1 MHRIGRYTTV
11 IAFTM
16 FLTVTAHAQKVI
28 GDAAKELSDQISTAA
43 AKQGKHKIAVI
54 PFRELDGRTTV
65 LGTYLAEELVTDL
78 FATGTLDI
86 VERSML
92 DKVMSEL
99 KFSQSGAID
108 PESAQHV
115 GKIIGVEAIVT
126 GSITDLQSYVGVN
139 CRLINTE
146 TGRIFGAAQTK
157 IVKDADLQKILEK
170 SMSEAST
177 PKTQT
182 VVPSTVQPA
191 PGQPQPLQKTV
202 GGISFQLRECKAASG
217 AVTCYLM
224 LTNVSQEDRS
234 FDLHLKN
241 GDQSSVLIDD
251 QSNEYLA
258 SGGSLGQYS
267 TDDAWRI
274 GNTLVPGI
282 SLRASV
288 KFGNIPETVT
298 GIRLLRINAYSGG
311 SFNADF
317 RDLPLTR

>member
-1 MHRIGRYTTV
+1 MGRIATRTLV
-11 IAFTM
+11 FVFAFV
-16 FLTVTAHAQKVI
+16 VTQAVSAQKVI
-28 GDAAKELSDQISTAA
+28 GDAAKELADQISTAA
-43 AKQGKHKIAVI
+43 TKQGKHKIAVI
-54 PFRELDGRTTV
+54 PFRELDGRSTV

-78 FATGTLDI
+78 FASGTLDI

-170 SMSEAST
+170 STSNEAPAPPASRST
-177 PKTQT
+177 PAP
-182 VVPSTVQPA
+182 PSAA
-191 PGQPQPLQKTV
+191 PSMQKTV
-202 GGISFQLRECKAASG
+202 ASILFQLVGCKAAGDGVS
-217 AVTCYLM
+217 CDLI
-224 LTNVSQEDRS
+224 LTNVGQEDIHCYLNLR
-234 FDLHLKN
+234 N
-241 GDQSSVLIDD
+241 GDRSSVLIDD
-251 QSNEYLA
+251 QSNEYRS
-258 SGGSLGQYS
+258 SGGSLGLLS
-267 TDDAWRI
+267 SDNDAYLE
-274 GNTLVPGI
+274 NTLVPGI
-282 SLRASV
+282 PLKASV
-288 KFGNIPETVT
+288 RFAGIPETVS
-298 GIRLLRINAYSGG
+298 GIRLLRISAGG
-311 SFNADF
+311 GVKADF

>member
-1 MHRIGRYTTV
+1 MGRIARC
-11 IAFTM
+11 
-16 FLTVTAHAQKVI
+16 TVTVFLMILVTRSARAQKVI
-28 GDAAKELSDQISTAA
+28 GDAAKELADQISVAA

-78 FATGTLDI
+78 FVTGNLDI

-157 IVKDADLQKILEK
+157 IAKDADLQKILEK
-170 SMSEAST
+170 SMTEAIAPEVRKVSN
-177 PKTQT
+177 
-182 VVPSTVQPA
+182 PA
-191 PGQPQPLQKTV
+191 PAPNAPPSLQKTV
-202 GGISFQLRECKAASG
+202 DGIVFQLLDCRATG
-217 AVTCYLM
+217 DDVTCRLM
-224 LTNVSQEDRS
+224 LTNLSQEDRHS
-234 FDLHLKN
+234 YLHLKH
-241 GDQSSVLIDD
+241 GDSSSVLIDD
-251 QSNEYLA
+251 QSNEYRS
-258 SGGSLGQYS
+258 SGGTLGLLGS
-267 TDDAWRI
+267 EDAWQLD
-274 GNTLVPGI
+274 NTLVPGI
-282 SLRASV
+282 PLKASV
-288 KFGNIPETVT
+288 KFNSVPDSVA
-298 GIRLLRINAYSGG
+298 GIRLLRINAYSGLN
-311 SFNADF
+311 SINADF

>member
-1 MHRIGRYTTV
+1 
-11 IAFTM
+11 M
-16 FLTVTAHAQKVI
+16 FLTVTASAQKVI
-28 GDAAKELSDQISTAA
+28 GDAAKELADQISTAA
-43 AKQGKHKIAVI
+43 TKQGKHKIAVL

-78 FATGTLDI
+78 FSTGTLDI

-115 GKIIGVEAIVT
+115 GKIVGVEAIVT

-170 SMSEAST
+170 SMSEST
-177 PKTQT
+177 PAPVRTT
-182 VVPSTVQPA
+182 SSPVPATPS
-191 PGQPQPLQKTV
+191 QPQSLQKTV
-202 GGISFQLRECKAASG
+202 NGISFQLLGCKAAGDGVS
-217 AVTCYLM
+217 CDFF
-224 LTNVSQEDRS
+224 LTNIGQEDRD
-234 FDLHLKN
+234 FWLHLRD
-241 GDQSSVLIDD
+241 GDSSSVLIDD
-251 QSNEYLA
+251 QSDEYR
-258 SGGSLGQYS
+258 STGGSLGLLSSDGGYYLE
-267 TDDAWRI
+267 
-274 GNTLVPGI
+274 NTLVPGI
-282 SLRASV
+282 PLKASV
-288 KFGNIPETVT
+288 KFSGIPETVS
-298 GIRLLRINAYSGG
+298 GIRLLRVVANAGG
-311 SFNADF
+311 WMKADF